1 MNGTFFWP
9 TVLAGL
15 YIPSFFWAR
24 PIKKRARLLPTTFLG
39 ASRQETGTFSTL
51 ASEVASFEIHAP
63 FIWHLFG
70 RVIEDT
76 RTSRLFPTDTKV
88 QMLGVAVVAA

>member
-9 TVLAGL
+9 TVLVGL
-15 YIPSFFWAR
+15 YIPPFFWAR

-39 ASRQETGTFSTL
+39 ASRQETRKFSAL
-51 ASEVASFEIHAP
+51 ASKVASFEIHAP
-63 FIWHLFG
+63 FIRHLFG
-70 RVIEDT
+70 RVIEDMC
-76 RTSRLFPTDTKV
+76 TSRLFSTDTKV